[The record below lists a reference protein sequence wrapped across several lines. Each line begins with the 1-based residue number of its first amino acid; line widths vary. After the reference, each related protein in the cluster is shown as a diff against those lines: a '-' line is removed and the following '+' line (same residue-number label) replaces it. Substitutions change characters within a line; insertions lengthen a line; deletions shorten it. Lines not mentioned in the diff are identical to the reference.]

1 MIKIVSLLLVVVM
14 CMLFAACG
22 ADSSETVIGEWIGK
36 YTNQSKFYYNNK
48 EFNSG
53 DEIEL
58 TMNIYKGGTLQI
70 VRKNTVNDA
79 EMITNGTWEIK
90 DDILVTTFN
99 VTNGDLVLSWEII
112 DEILKLQGSNYAF
125 PNELIKNK

>member
-1 MIKIVSLLLVVVM
+1 MKKIVALLLVVVM

-36 YTNQSKFYYNNK
+36 YTNQSKFSYNYK

-58 TMNIYKGGTLQI
+58 TMNIYKGGTLQV

-79 EMITNGTWEIK
+79 EMITDGIWEIK

-125 PNELIKNK
+125 PKELMKK

>member
-1 MIKIVSLLLVVVM
+1 MKKIVALLLVAVM

-22 ADSSETVIGEWIGK
+22 AVSSETVIGEWIGN
-36 YTNQSKFYYNNK
+36 YTNQSKFFYNYK
-48 EFNSG
+48 EFNAG

-58 TMNIYKGGTLQI
+58 TMNIYKGGTLQV

-79 EMITNGTWEIK
+79 ETITDGTWEIK

-125 PNELIKNK
+125 PNELIKK

>member
-1 MIKIVSLLLVVVM
+1 MKKIVALLLVAVM

-22 ADSSETVIGEWIGK
+22 AVSSETVIGEWIGN
-36 YTNQSKFYYNNK
+36 YTNQSKFFYNNK
-48 EFNSG
+48 EFNAG
-53 DEIEL
+53 DEIKL
-58 TMNIYKGGTLQI
+58 TMNIYKGGTLQV

-79 EMITNGTWEIK
+79 ETITDGTWEIK

-125 PNELIKNK
+125 PNELIKK

>member
-1 MIKIVSLLLVVVM
+1 MKKIVALLLVAVM

-22 ADSSETVIGEWIGK
+22 AVSSETVIGEWIGN
-36 YTNQSKFYYNNK
+36 YTNQSKFSYNYK
-48 EFNSG
+48 EFNAG

-58 TMNIYKGGTLQI
+58 TMNIYKGGTLQ
-70 VRKNTVNDA
+70 VVGKNTVIDA
-79 EMITNGTWEIK
+79 EMITDGTQEIK

-125 PNELIKNK
+125 PNELIKK

>member
-1 MIKIVSLLLVVVM
+1 MKKIVALLLVVVM

-36 YTNQSKFYYNNK
+36 YTNQSKFSYNYK

-58 TMNIYKGGTLQI
+58 TMNIYKGGTLQV

-79 EMITNGTWEIK
+79 EMITDGIWEIK
-90 DDILVTTFN
+90 DDILHLAQTQ
-99 VTNGDLVLSWEII
+99 LS
-112 DEILKLQGSNYAF
+112 
-125 PNELIKNK
+125 